1 MMTMYM
7 SPYRRRVAHHFVS
20 SDRVARNIEHTNC
33 DVHIPLDITDEK
45 DAFVIYATIPGLNAE
60 DLEIEIV
67 NNSVD
72 IRGEFKQDDD
82 EDIKFLRRER
92 PTGSFHRFLRFGT
105 KLVAA
110 KADAKL
116 DNGILTLRVP
126 KVEEALP
133 KTIKVKTK

>member
-7 SPYRRRVAHHFVS
+7 TPYRRRVSRHIDP
-20 SDRVARNIEHTNC
+20 SDRIARNIGQTHC
-33 DVHIPLDITDEK
+33 DVHIPLDVIDEK
-45 DAFVIYATIPGLNAE
+45 DAFVIFATLPGLNAE

-67 NNSVD
+67 NNSVG
-72 IRGEFKQDDD
+72 IRGEFKQED
-82 EDIKFLRRER
+82 EDEISYLRRER
-92 PTGSFHRFLRFGT
+92 PVGNFHRILRFGT
-105 KLVAA
+105 KLDAA

-116 DNGILTLRVP
+116 DNGILTLRIP